1 MLQIRPTQ
9 ENESKFISYIMN
21 VMVQQSPFDAK
32 LKSLVILKKI
42 LDKWLKLVSITVPL
56 LIDVIHRKNI
66 VDELLRYFNPEIF
79 KRYVPILKIISE
91 SNKKSL
97 NQNQID
103 TLFKILKGCH
113 ESEQ

>member
-42 LDKWLKLVSITVPL
+42 LDK
-56 LIDVIHRKNI
+56 
-66 VDELLRYFNPEIF
+66 
-79 KRYVPILKIISE
+79 
-91 SNKKSL
+91 
-97 NQNQID
+97 
-103 TLFKILKGCH
+103 
-113 ESEQ
+113 